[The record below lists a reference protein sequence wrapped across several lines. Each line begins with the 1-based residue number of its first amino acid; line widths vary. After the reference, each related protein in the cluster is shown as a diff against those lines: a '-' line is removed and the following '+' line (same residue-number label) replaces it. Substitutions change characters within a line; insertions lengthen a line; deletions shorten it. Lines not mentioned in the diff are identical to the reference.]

1 MNTHYPFAL
10 QPLPY
15 SFHALQPFLT
25 RETVC
30 NHYEHHHRNY
40 VNRLNQLLL
49 PYPAF
54 HSWTLEQ
61 LLTEA
66 SQLPAEI
73 RSGVLNNAGGVYNHN
88 LYWNSMTPHSH
99 CSPAGTLAQAIN
111 RQYSSFAMFQQ
122 QFKNSA
128 MAITGSGWTWLL
140 AGNDGELTI
149 FNTANQQVPDL
160 QQLIPLLVL
169 DVWEHAHYL
178 QYRYNRERYIENWW
192 NLVNWDRADMLY
204 RQCITV

>member
-1 MNTHYPFAL
+1 MNTHYPFSL

-15 SFHALQPFLT
+15 SFHALQPFLN

-49 PYPAF
+49 PYPSF

-61 LLTEA
+61 LLTESA
-66 SQLPAEI
+66 QLPAEI

-88 LYWNSMTPHSH
+88 LYWNSMTPHGH
-99 CSPAGTLAQAIN
+99 CYPVGTLAQAIN
-111 RQYSSFAMFQQ
+111 RQYSSFAIFQQ
-122 QFKNSA
+122 QFKNNA
-128 MAITGSGWTWLL
+128 MAITGSGWTWLI
-140 AGNDGELTI
+140 ADGDGELTI
-149 FNTANQQVPDL
+149 INTANQQVPDL
-160 QQLIPLLVL
+160 QQVIPLLVL
-169 DVWEHAHYL
+169 DIWEHAHYL

-192 NLVNWDRADMLY
+192 NLVNWNHADALY
-204 RQCITV
+204 RQCMTA